1 MMKTTIRSQMVV
13 TAKKSTNVN
22 ATALMIKKAT
32 LLIAQ
37 LFKARRR
44 NIRTSSSK
52 CINNVSM
59 ANKMVEMRRNRRTR
73 AL

>member
-1 MMKTTIRSQMVV
+1 MVV

-44 NIRTSSSK
+44 NIRTSSKK